1 MLSRYLKR
9 NISKFRS
16 RLKKKKKRIFRV
28 NEQLV
33 ISIKIR
39 QKFIFFKNITIFL
52 VELKLKFLYLNER
65 TLTKLFNGDTI
76 YLFFLNVSF
85 LRCTTIQLKRGI
97 RFRIF
102 DNSFIGICS
111 AETLHIP
118 RLHLAP
124 GIGTRSLREEE
135 FHGGITFQY
144 TSGEQ
149 I

>member
-1 MLSRYLKR
+1 MY
-9 NISKFRS
+9 N
-16 RLKKKKKRIFRV
+16 
-28 NEQLV
+28 
-33 ISIKIR
+33 
-39 QKFIFFKNITIFL
+39 
-52 VELKLKFLYLNER
+52 
-65 TLTKLFNGDTI
+65 DTI
-76 YLFFLNVSF
+76 KERNSF
-85 LRCTTIQLKRGI
+85 SRS
-97 RFRIF
+97 

>member
-16 RLKKKKKRIFRV
+16 RLKKKKKWIFHV

>member
-33 ISIKIR
+33 ISI
-39 QKFIFFKNITIFL
+39 IFFKNITIFL

>member
-97 RFRIF
+97 RFRDRIILLSEFAAQKLCIF
-102 DNSFIGICS
+102 LAYISRQELELDPCEEKSFT
-111 AETLHIP
+111 AE
-118 RLHLAP
+118 
-124 GIGTRSLREEE
+124 
-135 FHGGITFQY
+135 
-144 TSGEQ
+144 
-149 I
+149 